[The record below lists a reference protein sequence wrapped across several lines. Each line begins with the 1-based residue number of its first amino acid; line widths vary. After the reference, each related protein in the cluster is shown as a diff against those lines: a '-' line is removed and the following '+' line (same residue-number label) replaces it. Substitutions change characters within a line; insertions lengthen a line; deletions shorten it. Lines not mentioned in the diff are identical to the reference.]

1 MFILGMDWLDFWV
14 PTLTAFGA
22 IATSVMV
29 IVLVFTL
36 RRHKQQLIVSNFRT
50 IMEYIG
56 NDVTRKHR
64 QIIMRRNDLM
74 DKVLEQYP
82 YIQND
87 KELDNFNESARQVC
101 DMYERVGFL
110 LKQDKGL
117 AEKIIEWQGFTTGI
131 IWKLLK
137 PIMDKWKEKDK
148 ALNYR
153 SFDFVGDR
161 SYCLWKK
168 EINEW
173 LENREKTQDY
183 NDTKNS

>member
-1 MFILGMDWLDFWV
+1 MDWLDFWV

-22 IATSVMV
+22 IATAIMA

-50 IMEYIG
+50 IMDFIG
-56 NDVTRKHR
+56 NDETRKNR
-64 QIIMRRNDLM
+64 RIIMGRNDLM
-74 DKVLEQYP
+74 DKVLKQYP
-82 YIQND
+82 NIQND
-87 KELDNFNESARQVC
+87 EELDGFNESAKQVC

-117 AEKIIEWQGFTTGI
+117 AKEIIDWQGFTTGI
-131 IWKLLK
+131 MWKLLQ
-137 PIMDKWKEKDK
+137 PIMDKWIEKDK

-153 SFDFVGDR
+153 SFDFVGDG
-161 SYCLWKK
+161 SYCLYKK

-173 LENREKTQDY
+173 LENREKNQEG
-183 NDTKNS
+183 NPENS

>member
-1 MFILGMDWLDFWV
+1 MVWLDFWV

-36 RRHKQQLIVSNFRT
+36 RRHKQQLIVSNFKT
-50 IMEYIG
+50 IMDFIG
-56 NDVTRKHR
+56 NDETRKNR
-64 QIIMRRNDLM
+64 RIIMKRNDLM
-74 DKVLEQYP
+74 DKILEQYP
-82 YIQND
+82 NIQND
-87 KELDNFNESARQVC
+87 EELDDFNESAKQVC
-101 DMYERVGFL
+101 AMYERVGFL

-131 IWKLLK
+131 MWKLLQ
-137 PIMDKWKEKDK
+137 PIMEKWIEKDK

-161 SYCLWKK
+161 SYCLYKK

-173 LENREKTQDY
+173 LENREK
-183 NDTKNS
+183 NMGVNPENS